1 MQTTQTTQT
10 TVTQAQALQH
20 CAQQLQYVTD
30 ATNKHTYCLN
40 TANELVAVM
49 QTLINATTNFAAI
62 VANMRYSNDEVNEEK
77 YL

>member
-1 MQTTQTTQT
+1 MQTTQT

-30 ATNKHTYCLN
+30 AANKHTYCLN
-40 TANELVAVM
+40 TANELATVI
-49 QTLINATTNFAAI
+49 QQLLNTTTNFAAI

>member
-1 MQTTQTTQT
+1 MQTTQN
-10 TVTQAQALQH
+10 TVTQAQALSH

-30 ATNKHTYCLN
+30 AANKHTYCIN
-40 TANELVAVM
+40 TANELATVI
-49 QTLINATTNFAAI
+49 QQLLNTTTNFAAT

>member
-1 MQTTQTTQT
+1 MQTTQN

-20 CAQQLQYVTD
+20 CAQQLEYVTD
-30 ATNKHTYCLN
+30 AANKHTYCLN

-62 VANMRYSNDEVNEEK
+62 VANTRYSNDEVNEEK

>member
-1 MQTTQTTQT
+1 MQTTQN

-30 ATNKHTYCLN
+30 AANKHTYCLN
-40 TANELVAVM
+40 TAQEIVHVLQQLLSA
-49 QTLINATTNFAAI
+49 NANYAAI
-62 VANMRYSNDEVNEEK
+62 VAATRYSSDCVDEEK

>member
-1 MQTTQTTQT
+1 MQTTQN

-30 ATNKHTYCLN
+30 AANKHTYCLN

>member
-1 MQTTQTTQT
+1 MQTTQN

-30 ATNKHTYCLN
+30 AANKHTYCLN

-62 VANMRYSNDEVNEEK
+62 VANTRYSNDEVNEEK